1 MRRTAF
7 TLLEITLVLAV
18 TALVLA
24 LAAPRLSALRDRA
37 AVRGAVDEIGA
48 SFSAARAAAIAQRTS
63 VAVVFDTARGVIQ
76 VRFAGRSLMHRALGA
91 TYGITLA
98 CNRDSAVYDARGLGY
113 GVTNLTLVVRRGG
126 MVDTLTM
133 SRLGRVRW

>member
-18 TALVLA
+18 IAVVLA
-24 LAAPRLSALRDRA
+24 LAAPRLSALRDRS

-48 SFSAARAAAIAQRTS
+48 SFSTARAAAIAQRTT
-63 VAVVFDTARGVIQ
+63 VAVVSDTARGSIQ
-76 VRFAGRSLMHRALGA
+76 VRWAGRSLVHRALGT

-98 CNRDSAVYDARGLGY
+98 SNRDSAVYDARGLGY
-113 GVTNLTLVVRRGG
+113 GLSNLTLVVRRGG

>member
-1 MRRTAF
+1 MRRIAF

-18 TALVLA
+18 IALVLA
-24 LAAPRLSALRDRA
+24 VAAPRLSALRDRS
-37 AVRGAVDEIGA
+37 AVRAAVDEIGA
-48 SFSAARAAAIAQRTS
+48 SFSTARGAAIAERTT
-63 VAVVFDTARGVIQ
+63 VAIVFDTARGSIH
-76 VRFAGRSLMHRALGA
+76 VRFAGRSLVHRALGA

-98 CNRDSAVYDARGLGY
+98 SNRDSAVYDPRGLGY
-113 GVTNLTLVVRRGG
+113 GLSNLTVVVRRGG